1 MKVKIS
7 FLLIGL
13 ILINVLVTTNVT
25 AVELQPKGGAD
36 VSRLVDLYNN
46 NVKKLPEIVR
56 SVIGT
61 ETIRVTITYKNGTSQ
76 IIGAKTEKGLIK
88 EYQETPYPDSTLA
101 LYISEE
107 GIEKI
112 ATSDD
117 PLAALQKA
125 WGKEIRYEG
134 LTIVKR
140 IKVFSVDVGFKL
152 LPFLRV
158 FSKPLSPMGG
168 INKAPREQGISV
180 DLSNWWQDVPAGR
193 DVTIDP
199 IAGGLYLY
207 WLDENGTI
215 CHGNP
220 GISGQPG
227 ALVLVN
233 YSKIGQLRDTM
244 RSGESITI
252 HELRWLQNES
262 YSLTGY
268 DGNGAHLIQYGNQI
282 WRDRSAGQIFED
294 YTAIQSS
301 FPIELFLG
309 EDYISPGSVKPIAM
323 LKMNGYN
330 CGYTEYGYL
339 PIPDQSIPSEGEGS
353 PVQHPTKCLNRQVI
367 SASALAQAC
376 LEGRLQGSFQDGYFY
391 IVPPDVSMPSV
402 TVP

>member
-1 MKVKIS
+1 MEVKIS

-13 ILINVLVTTNVT
+13 ILITVLFTTNVT
-25 AVELQPKGGAD
+25 AQLQPKGGTD

-61 ETIRVTITYKNGTSQ
+61 ETIRVSITCKDGTIQT
-76 IIGAKTEKGLIK
+76 IGAKTEKGLIK
-88 EYQETPYPDSTLA
+88 EFQETPYPDSTLA

-107 GIEKI
+107 TMEKI
-112 ATSDD
+112 ATSND
-117 PLAALQKA
+117 PLVALQKA

-140 IKVFSVDVGFKL
+140 IKVFSMDIGFRL
-152 LPFLRV
+152 FSFLRI
-158 FSKPLSPMGG
+158 FSQKPVSPMGG
-168 INKAPREQGISV
+168 INKTPREQGINV

-199 IAGGLYLY
+199 LAGGLYLY

-233 YSKIGQLRDTM
+233 HSKIGQLRDIM
-244 RSGESITI
+244 RTGESITI
-252 HELRWLQNES
+252 DELRMLQNDS
-262 YSLTGY
+262 YPLRGY
-268 DGNGAHLIQYGNQI
+268 DGNGAHLIQYRNQI
-282 WRDRSAGQIFED
+282 WREGSVGQVFED
-294 YTAIQSS
+294 YTAIQTS

-309 EDYISPGSVKPIAM
+309 EDYISPGSVKPVAM

-330 CGYTEYGYL
+330 CGCTESGYL
-339 PIPDQSIPSEGEGS
+339 SIPDPGIPSEGEGS
-353 PVQHPTKCLNRQVI
+353 PTQHPTKCLNRQVI

-391 IVPPDVSMPSV
+391 IVPPNVSMPPV
-402 TVP
+402 TLP